1 MTIHDNTTPEEL
13 NILEHLHTKEVSE
26 LREDI
31 RNYIL
36 NHAQLERK
44 GLNLKISEMEKL
56 TQQYKSLLLQQKNKL
71 QEKKSFIAS
80 QNMLLQNKD
89 NEFARLASE
98 HRLLR

>member
-1 MTIHDNTTPEEL
+1 MTIHDYTTPEEL
-13 NILEHLHTKEVSE
+13 NMLEHLHTKEISE
-26 LREDI
+26 LREDV

-80 QNMLLQNKD
+80 QNMLL
-89 NEFARLASE
+89 
-98 HRLLR
+98 

>member
-1 MTIHDNTTPEEL
+1 M
-13 NILEHLHTKEVSE
+13 
-26 LREDI
+26 
-31 RNYIL
+31 
-36 NHAQLERK
+36 ERK

-71 QEKKSFIAS
+71 QEKRSLIVS

-98 HRLLR
+98 NRLLR